1 MALSE
6 QEQRL
11 LAELEASLA
20 ADDPNLA
27 STLRGERPRT
37 PVARRRVG
45 LAGLGFV
52 VGLLGL
58 VGGMQVHPV
67 VSALG
72 FVVMLLS
79 VLAGSGILNGRRSPP
94 PEAQRTAPVDNRRGT
109 RLDDRS
115 WRPQNDGR

>member
-6 QEQRL
+6 HEQKL

-20 ADDPNLA
+20 AEDPNLA
-27 STLRGERPRT
+27 NTLRGERSRT

-45 LAGLGFV
+45 LAGVGFAI
-52 VGLLGL
+52 GLLGL

-79 VLAGSGILNGRRSPP
+79 VLAGSGIWHGPSRS
-94 PEAQRTAPVDNRRGT
+94 RTSQPQLADPTPRGPQ
-109 RLDDRS
+109 LDDRS

>member
-11 LAELEASLA
+11 LAELEASLSA
-20 ADDPNLA
+20 EDPNLA
-27 STLRGERPRT
+27 HTLRGELPRT
-37 PVARRRVG
+37 PAARRRVG
-45 LAGLGFV
+45 LAGLVFL
-52 VGLLGL
+52 VGVAGL
-58 VGGMQVHPV
+58 VGGMQIHPV

-79 VLAGSGILNGRRSPP
+79 VLAGSGILSGPPRR
-94 PEAQRTAPVDNRRGT
+94 RTAQQRPDAGPT
-109 RLDDRS
+109 PSQPLDEKT